1 MQNKWFSGLVTFS
14 LVFWMAATAS
24 AITYDFESGSA
35 PPAMTGG
42 TTQTTGGYLS
52 FGFGNYFQWSG
63 VSVITLTL
71 GSLETH
77 TTLDLEFDLAVI
89 DSWDGL
95 DPPWGPDYFNVTLD
109 GGSVFQENFGSYSDP
124 PFVSGSNLYNTVEW
138 EDSAYHISLSG
149 IAHSASTLTVAWFA
163 NGAGWQGGMDESFAI
178 DNIVLTVDNGSTP
191 GPSRVPEP
199 ATMLLFGTG
208 LAGLIG
214 SRIRRKK

>member
-1 MQNKWFSGLVTFS
+1 MQNKWFSVLVAFS
-14 LVFWMAATAS
+14 LVLGMAATAS
-24 AITYDFESGSA
+24 AITYDFELGSA

-42 TTQTTGGYLS
+42 TTQTTGGYSS
-52 FGFGNYFQWSG
+52 FGFGNYFQWSD
-63 VSVITLTL
+63 VSAITLTL

-77 TTLDLEFDLAVI
+77 TTLDLEFDLALI

-95 DPPWGPDYFNVTLD
+95 SPPFGPDYFNVTVD
-109 GGSVFQENFGSYSDP
+109 GGSVFQENFGSYSGS
-124 PFVSGSNLYNTVEW
+124 PFVSGSDLYNNPQW

-149 IAHSASTLTVAWFA
+149 IAHSATTLTISWFA

-178 DNIVLTVDNGSTP
+178 DNIVLSVDNGSTP
-191 GPSRVPEP
+191 VPEP